1 MKLQNIWKS
10 LHTTITG
17 LNAATIILI
26 VDRLLAGQVN
36 WQGIIPA
43 VVAAIIGALSGTKM
57 VVQNTLFDS
66 PPVIPK
72 K

>member
-1 MKLQNIWKS
+1 MKLSNIWKQF
-10 LHTTITG
+10 HTTITG
-17 LNAATIILI
+17 LNTATVILI
-26 VDRLLAGQVN
+26 VDRIISGQVN